1 MMKRPLLDN
10 THTSQMSL
18 SLATFKTA
26 VPATKQPPQAHALD
40 HVAIGIFLTFNPY
53 PAYVENMVS
62 F

>member
-1 MMKRPLLDN
+1 
-10 THTSQMSL
+10 MSL